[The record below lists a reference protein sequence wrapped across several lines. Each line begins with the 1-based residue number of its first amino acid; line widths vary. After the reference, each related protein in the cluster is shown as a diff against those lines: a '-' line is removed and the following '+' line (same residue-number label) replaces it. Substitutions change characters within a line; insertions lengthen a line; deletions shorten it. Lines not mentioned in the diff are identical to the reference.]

1 MNYKK
6 GEIIIVNNNSYEI
19 ISLLG
24 RGKGGYS
31 YLAKNNGKLVVLK
44 KIHHEPCNYYN
55 FSNKILSEK
64 NDYYR
69 LLDINI
75 NIPKMIDIDIEN
87 EIIIKEYIEG
97 KTIFELVKDDV
108 NIDSY
113 IPQILDM
120 AEKAKRKE
128 INIDYFP
135 TNFIVNNDK
144 LFYIDYEVNDYH
156 DEWNF
161 NNWGIRYWSKT
172 KEFNEYLKTL
182 KKERKQ

>member
-1 MNYKK
+1 M
-6 GEIIIVNNNSYEI
+6 
-19 ISLLG
+19 
-24 RGKGGYS
+24 
-31 YLAKNNGKLVVLK
+31 
-44 KIHHEPCNYYN
+44 
-55 FSNKILSEK
+55 
-64 NDYYR
+64 
-69 LLDINI
+69 
-75 NIPKMIDIDIEN
+75 
-87 EIIIKEYIEG
+87 
-97 KTIFELVKDDV
+97 KDDV